1 MVSLWYLNGI
11 LMVFIWYLLTTKN
24 ELFLE
29 FQASYFS
36 TLKKLKKTKSSLI
49 SHFFD
54 FSFFFLHYI

>member
-1 MVSLWYLNGI
+1 MVSLWYLYGI

-36 TLKKLKKTKSSLI
+36 TLKKLKKTKSSLN
-49 SHFFD
+49 SHFF
-54 FSFFFLHYI
+54 